1 MASVLQNKSMNPNRT
16 RSKFAPANPNRT
28 RRNKLGSNAI
38 IAPSLAPVT
47 PLNPKPEPL
56 VKPEQEPEPEPEA
69 PVADS
74 SVPPEQ
80 EPEQEPEPEAPV
92 AASSVPS
99 VPSVPPEPV
108 SSATS
113 ATNDANA
120 PKPNC
125 MIYPSLFSSA
135 DPECYVP
142 VAVPQLYQIAEAAI
156 HKPLD
161 DLAAGGAQLV
171 VAALEATGN
180 DALVELAKAKALT
193 PEQAALLNK
202 VSDDPQVAEE
212 LKKFQD
218 KLASAV
224 SQGINTASETVT
236 KPAEEAVGRFTTG
249 AADTVLTA
257 VADIPMVGLGMSAA
271 TAIQTGIQAVEDATD
286 IKTKLEAAAAP
297 VTQAMDQVGD
307 LTNAI
312 NNAASNAEGAATNAV
327 SSAEGVASNA
337 EGVASSAEGAANE
350 GAATNA
356 VSNAEGVASNA
367 EGVASNAEG
376 AVSNAEGAVSNAE
389 GAVSSAEGEAS
400 SVASNV
406 ASNAVSNAANEGMRG
421 GSRKRRH
428 IHKLSRRIER
438 TLRRV
443 QKKYGLKDKNDFLRR
458 TLRRGTYVPQGT

>member
-1 MASVLQNKSMNPNRT
+1 
-16 RSKFAPANPNRT
+16 
-28 RRNKLGSNAI
+28 
-38 IAPSLAPVT
+38 
-47 PLNPKPEPL
+47 
-56 VKPEQEPEPEPEA
+56 
-69 PVADS
+69 
-74 SVPPEQ
+74 
-80 EPEQEPEPEAPV
+80 
-92 AASSVPS
+92 
-99 VPSVPPEPV
+99 
-108 SSATS
+108 
-113 ATNDANA
+113 
-120 PKPNC
+120 

-180 DALVELAKAKALT
+180 DALVELAKAKSLT

-312 NNAASNAEGAATNAV
+312 NNAASNAEGAANEGAATNAV
-327 SSAEGVASNA
+327 SSAEGVASNAEGVASSVASNA

-350 GAATNA
+350 GAANEGEATNA
-356 VSNAEGVASNA
+356 VSSEATN
-367 EGVASNAEG
+367 
-376 AVSNAEGAVSNAE
+376 
-389 GAVSSAEGEAS
+389 AVSSA
-400 SVASNV
+400 
-406 ASNAVSNAANEGMRG
+406 EGMRG

>member
-1 MASVLQNKSMNPNRT
+1 
-16 RSKFAPANPNRT
+16 
-28 RRNKLGSNAI
+28 
-38 IAPSLAPVT
+38 
-47 PLNPKPEPL
+47 
-56 VKPEQEPEPEPEA
+56 
-69 PVADS
+69 
-74 SVPPEQ
+74 
-80 EPEQEPEPEAPV
+80 
-92 AASSVPS
+92 
-99 VPSVPPEPV
+99 
-108 SSATS
+108 
-113 ATNDANA
+113 
-120 PKPNC
+120 

-367 EGVASNAEG
+367 EG

>member
-1 MASVLQNKSMNPNRT
+1 
-16 RSKFAPANPNRT
+16 
-28 RRNKLGSNAI
+28 
-38 IAPSLAPVT
+38 
-47 PLNPKPEPL
+47 
-56 VKPEQEPEPEPEA
+56 
-69 PVADS
+69 
-74 SVPPEQ
+74 
-80 EPEQEPEPEAPV
+80 
-92 AASSVPS
+92 
-99 VPSVPPEPV
+99 
-108 SSATS
+108 
-113 ATNDANA
+113 
-120 PKPNC
+120 

-327 SSAEGVASNA
+327 SSAEGVASSA
-337 EGVASSAEGAANE
+337 EGAANEGAANEGAANE

-367 EGVASNAEG
+367 EGVASSAEG
-376 AVSNAEGAVSNAE
+376 AANEGAANE
-389 GAVSSAEGEAS
+389 G
-400 SVASNV
+400 V
-406 ASNAVSNAANEGMRG
+406 ASNAVSSEATNAVSSEATNAVSSAEGMRG